1 VSPSINGKESSIN
14 YLFLGHLPYLLLSE
28 RARHRRMW
36 DKEMTLVRSKM
47 AKNGQTSPQFGGSFG
62 GELS

>member
-1 VSPSINGKESSIN
+1 
-14 YLFLGHLPYLLLSE
+14 
-28 RARHRRMW
+28 MW